1 MLLHWIFCI
10 CKVDNVTTDKNIVLK
25 IYVGRGGGGKFLNII
40 KGGLHVF
47 NFYFKGG
54 CKYYYGFLNFQP
66 APPSCVSNERSLR
79 L

>member
-1 MLLHWIFCI
+1 MS
-10 CKVDNVTTDKNIVLK
+10 
-25 IYVGRGGGGKFLNII
+25 VGGGGGGKFLNII

-66 APPSCVSNERSLR
+66 APPPVLIMVPKQRGELINFFL
-79 L
+79 

>member
-1 MLLHWIFCI
+1 MS
-10 CKVDNVTTDKNIVLK
+10 
-25 IYVGRGGGGKFLNII
+25 VGGGGGGGKFLNII

-66 APPSCVSNERSLR
+66 APPPVLIMNGPLACFYIKEQEEYK
-79 L
+79 

>member
-1 MLLHWIFCI
+1 MS
-10 CKVDNVTTDKNIVLK
+10 
-25 IYVGRGGGGKFLNII
+25 VGGGGGGGKFLNII

-66 APPSCVSNERSLR
+66 APPPVLIMNGP
-79 L
+79 